1 MLIMK
6 HCIGGKKHT
15 QLNREEELGT
25 CNLFLHALSSN
36 VSHVFLF
43 VCFMFACEV
52 PTEKGS
58 PNHICWRCCCC
69 CSGCCIFLTF
79 LCKESVMIK
88 RKSRDL
94 SGSAS
99 LALWA
104 NMNQSTTQLGS
115 RRPSQGKHLY
125 ATSTIFLCRAVNT
138 SSTQGVFMSVL
149 FKFHFFSFI
158 CFHWAGIIVCF
169 PCF

>member
-6 HCIGGKKHT
+6 HCIGSKNT
-15 QLNREEELGT
+15 
-25 CNLFLHALSSN
+25 LSSTERKN
-36 VSHVFLF
+36 SEHATCSCTRFRQVFLMFFLF

-58 PNHICWRCCCC
+58 PNHVCCRCCCC

-115 RRPSQGKHLY
+115 RPSQGKHLY

-138 SSTQGVFMSVL
+138 SPTQGEFMSVL

-158 CFHWAGIIVCF
+158 CIHWAGIIVCF